1 MDFGELSQ
9 GQEALI
15 RTLVKITRDGRQ
27 VEVAGTAILL
37 GGVLESLEVTDI
49 VNHPRKFEILYAA
62 PDATHVAGRIA
73 LTAAE
78 AEMAKAALSEG
89 HRQLAANP
97 AAIAERF
104 RIARNRRAWAEGI
117 E

>member
-1 MDFGELSQ
+1 M
-9 GQEALI
+9 
-15 RTLVKITRDGRQ
+15 RTLVKVTRDGRR
-27 VEVAGTAILL
+27 VEVAGTAVLL
-37 GGVLESLEVTDI
+37 DGVLESLEVTDI
-49 VNHPRKFEILYAA
+49 VNHPRKFQILYAA

-78 AEMAKAALSEG
+78 AETARSALSEG

-97 AAIAERF
+97 SAIAERF
-104 RIARNRRAWAEGI
+104 RLAANRRAWAEGI

>member
-1 MDFGELSQ
+1 M
-9 GQEALI
+9 
-15 RTLVKITRDGRQ
+15 RTLIKLTQDSRR
-27 VEVAGTAILL
+27 VEVVGTAVLL
-37 GGVLESLEVTDI
+37 DGVLESLEITDL
-49 VNHPRKFEILYAA
+49 VNHPRKFQILYAA

-73 LTAAE
+73 LTAQEAE
-78 AEMAKAALSEG
+78 AAKAALSEG

-104 RIARNRRAWAEGI
+104 RMAANRRAWTEGV